1 MSVFS
6 SDFIL
11 VQFTFA
17 SYFCIDPLRTTA
29 LKRETQTH
37 SVSATFL
44 NKVGLSLYQSRY
56 FCPALF
62 KLLNSEQYHNEPL
75 NRLNRKQPSLNCSHI
90 CFFLQWRVQANWWV
104 FSFKFRYYC
113 LKIQILVYWLVSVL
127 VSVFLLVIWGVFV
140 SGRFKKFRSHVT
152 IQIDTLCKGSWLR
165 VMQAS
170 SSLNK
175 QFHQSLLR

>member
-1 MSVFS
+1 MPSFTQNVFSPSSTFHNFRHEARSKLLFRRKSMMTSVNFCVFS

-90 CFFLQWRVQANWWV
+90 CFFLQWRIKCA
-104 FSFKFRYYC
+104 
-113 LKIQILVYWLVSVL
+113 I
-127 VSVFLLVIWGVFV
+127 
-140 SGRFKKFRSHVT
+140 
-152 IQIDTLCKGSWLR
+152 
-165 VMQAS
+165 
-170 SSLNK
+170 LNK
-175 QFHQSLLR
+175 QIGGFSHLSSDIIVWKFKF